1 MCHQFAFLLSTVFF
15 AFSLLHLRRHPRAAP
30 APTTSCSYP
39 APMIHH
45 PDSLFSTWLE
55 QLFLGD
61 HTVHR
66 LSRQKLTVPYC
77 QGKHRSA
84 TARENPRPIPLN
96 SEKRYCKQLMTHQLC
111 DSGSGIFATTGCC
124 PHLTF
129 PCGYFLN
136 LQLRRSA
143 VTPH

>member
-15 AFSLLHLRRHPRAAP
+15 CIFTSAPKATPQGCASSYHIMLIPRAHDTSSRLPLFHLAR
-30 APTTSCSYP
+30 TTFPGRSHGAQIEPSKV
-39 APMIHH
+39 
-45 PDSLFSTWLE
+45 D
-55 QLFLGD
+55 
-61 HTVHR
+61 
-66 LSRQKLTVPYC
+66 VPYC

-96 SEKRYCKQLMTHQLC
+96 SKKRYCKQLMTHQLRG
-111 DSGSGIFATTGCC
+111 SGSGIFATTGCC
-124 PHLTF
+124 PTVTF